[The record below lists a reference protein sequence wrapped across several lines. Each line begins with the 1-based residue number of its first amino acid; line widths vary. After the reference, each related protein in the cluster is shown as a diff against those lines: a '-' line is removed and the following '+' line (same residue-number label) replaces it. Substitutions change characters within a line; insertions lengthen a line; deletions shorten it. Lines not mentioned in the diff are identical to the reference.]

1 MQENIID
8 FSDIVSH
15 VILYKDFHLSMKH
28 VKAKLTT
35 LITLEGN
42 THLHYYLLRI
52 IFLGNNDPNYN
63 KQKHSTSSTNR
74 KFNQEDN
81 CLSVP
86 SLAPKAQFP
95 LLATQVSISC
105 HTKHTIQLAST
116 TVVG

>member
-52 IFLGNNDPNYN
+52 IFLGNNYN

-81 CLSVP
+81 RLSAP
-86 SLAPKAQFP
+86 SLASKAQFP